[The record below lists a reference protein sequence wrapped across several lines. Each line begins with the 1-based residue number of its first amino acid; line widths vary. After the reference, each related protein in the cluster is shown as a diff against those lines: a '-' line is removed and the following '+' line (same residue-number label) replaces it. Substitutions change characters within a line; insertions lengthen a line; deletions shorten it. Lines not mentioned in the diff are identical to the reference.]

1 MAYHHYNSQNLLLW
15 ARKMVTRDTKFQ
27 SLYKPVAWMSLKD
40 TEDSHEFGLHGEG
53 TGNLFQSSILLHLK
67 MCNRKVS
74 KVKHGFVCKEELQGI
89 ESSDLKIFPGLEKQ
103 LLHNLKG
110 KR

>member
-1 MAYHHYNSQNLLLW
+1 
-15 ARKMVTRDTKFQ
+15 
-27 SLYKPVAWMSLKD
+27 MSLKD
-40 TEDSHEFGLHGEG
+40 TEDSDEFGLHGEG
-53 TGNLFQSSILLHLK
+53 TGNLFQSSILLHSK

-110 KR
+110 KRQRHEKFWGTKASVKKPIQGRTSQFYGFHPHVKIY